1 MPLSGSEIR
10 RQFIDFFED
19 QCGHTIAPSSPVIPH
34 DDPTLLFTNAG
45 MNQFKDVFLAQGSR
59 PYTRA
64 VNTQKCIRAG
74 GKHNDLEDVGRDTYH
89 HTFFEMLG
97 NWSFGDYF
105 KAEAIEWAWELFTK
119 VWGLDKSRLY
129 VTVFKGDEKDGL
141 EADIEAENLWKE
153 KTDIDPTHITRWGRK
168 DNFWEMG
175 ETGPCGPCSEI
186 HYDCT
191 PDKSGGRL
199 VNMDNPNVI
208 ELWNLV
214 FIQFNRGH
222 DGKLTPLP
230 NKHVDTGMGLE
241 RIVRVLQNKTSNYDT
256 DLWTPIFDS
265 IQKITGSKEYQG
277 SDDDP
282 VDIAYR
288 VIADHIRCLTVA
300 LSDGGRAGAAG
311 REFVLRRILRRAA
324 RHAHQTL
331 GVNGPMLYKLVPS
344 IVETL
349 GDTFPEI
356 AKKSTHIADIIKDE
370 EESFLKTLDRGLE
383 LFDKAVKNGDGK
395 TIDAKTAFTLH
406 DTFGFPIDLTEVMAG
421 ERNLT
426 VDRDGYGKLME
437 VARETSRATS
447 TTDQKMQLPPD
458 VLGSLQTLQVHPTK
472 DVDKYLRRSGRSQIK
487 AIWNGK
493 ELTDIAND
501 LCVHGIIL
509 DHTPFYAEAGGQVG
523 DTGHLLTDHHSD
535 EFRKSGSQFNVI
547 ETHKCGDY
555 VLHIGRVADG
565 ELRCGDQVTATVHN
579 ENRIAT
585 EANHT
590 ATHLLNH
597 ALRAIL
603 GEDVQQKGSLVDHD
617 KLRFDFSHTHA
628 MTDEEIEFVQQLV
641 NKSINADSIV
651 NAKEVSLEKAK
662 EIYGVRAVFGEQ
674 YPDPVRVVS
683 IGATVDDLLD
693 NPTNKDWYDCS
704 IEFCGGTHLP
714 SCATARQFVIV
725 HEQSLASGVRRVLAL
740 TGVAAEATYEA
751 GETLLE
757 RISKASSLVEGAL
770 LHEFDELALLVDELT
785 LSQPNRHAAKKA
797 ITLLHDKAKS
807 TRKKAASSRKDGVLE
822 QAIAIAEENE
832 VIVVAAIDG
841 GDKETLLSALDAVRS
856 RRNGVAVM
864 LFTAHKDDGKVT
876 IVAGVDKSLIA
887 KGLKAGDWVREA
899 AKVCGGGGG
908 GRPDTAQAG
917 GKDPDKIPDA
927 MIAARRFAEEAMV

>member
-1 MPLSGSEIR
+1 MTLSGSEIR
-10 RQFIDFFED
+10 NQFIDFFVD
-19 QCGHTIAPSSPVIPH
+19 RCNHTAVPSSPVIPH

-59 PYTRA
+59 PFSR
-64 VNTQKCIRAG
+64 VVDTQKCIRAG

-105 KAEAIEWAWELFTK
+105 KAEAIEWAWELFTE

-129 VTVFKGDEKDGL
+129 VTVFEGDKKDEL
-141 EADIEAENLWKE
+141 DADIEAENLWKE

-175 ETGPCGPCSEI
+175 ESGPCGPCSEI

-191 PDKSGGRL
+191 PDKTGGHL
-199 VNMDNPNVI
+199 VNMDDPNVI

-214 FIQFNRGH
+214 FIQFNRGD

-230 NKHVDTGMGLE
+230 NQHVDTGLGFE

-256 DLWTPIFDS
+256 DLWTPIFTS
-265 IQKITGSKEYQG
+265 IQVITGSTTYQG
-277 SDDDP
+277 SDNDP
-282 VDIAYR
+282 IDVAYR

-300 LSDGGRAGAAG
+300 LSDGGRPGAAG

-331 GVNGPMLYKLVPS
+331 GVEGPMLYKLVPS
-344 IVETL
+344 VVETL
-349 GDTFPEI
+349 GETFPEI
-356 AKKSTHIADIIKDE
+356 AEKSSHISEIIKDE

-383 LFDKAVKNGDGK
+383 LFDEAVKDGNGQS
-395 TIDAKTAFTLH
+395 IDANIAFTLH
-406 DTFGFPIDLTEVMAG
+406 DTFGFPIDLTEVMAE

-426 VDRDGYGKLME
+426 VDREGYEKLMA
-437 VARETSRATS
+437 VARETSRAIS
-447 TTDQKMQLPPD
+447 STDQKMQLPPD

-472 DVDKYLRRSGRSQIK
+472 DGDKYLRRSGRAQIK
-487 AIWNGK
+487 AIWNGR

-509 DHTPFYAEAGGQVG
+509 DQTPFYAEAGGQVG
-523 DTGHLLTDHHSD
+523 DTGHLITDHHTG
-535 EFRKSGSQFNVI
+535 ELKTGGSQFNVL
-547 ETHKCGDY
+547 ETHAQGDY
-555 VLHIGRVADG
+555 VLHIGRVVSG
-565 ELRCGDQVTATVHN
+565 ELRCNDQVTATVHN
-579 ENRIAT
+579 SNRIAT

-628 MTDEEIEFVQQLV
+628 MKDEEIEFVQQLV
-641 NKSINADSIV
+641 NKSINADLIV
-651 NAKEVSLEKAK
+651 DAKEVSLQKAK
-662 EIYGVRAVFGEQ
+662 EICGVRAVFGEQ

-683 IGATVDDLLD
+683 IGATVNDLLD
-693 NPTNKDWYDCS
+693 DPTNTDWYDCS
-704 IEFCGGTHLP
+704 VEFCGGTHLP
-714 SCATARQFVIV
+714 SCSAAGQFVIV
-725 HEQSLASGVRRVLAL
+725 HEQSLASGVRRILAL
-740 TGVAAEATYEA
+740 TGVAAEAAYEA
-751 GETLLE
+751 GESLLE
-757 RISKASSLVEGAL
+757 RISKASSLSGDTL
-770 LHEFDELALLVDELT
+770 LQEFDELSQLVDELT
-785 LSQPNRHAAKKA
+785 LSQPNRHASKKA
-797 ITLLHDKAKS
+797 LVVLHEKAKS
-807 TRKKAASSRKDGVLE
+807 ARKKVASSRKDSVLA
-822 QAIAIAEENE
+822 QAKEIAESSDE
-832 VIVVAAIDG
+832 IVVASIDG
-841 GDKETLLSALDAVRS
+841 GDKETMLSALDAVRS
-856 RRNGVAVM
+856 KLKGSAVM

-917 GKDPDKIPDA
+917 GKDPEKIPDA
-927 MIAARRFAEEAMV
+927 MSAAREFAEKAMA